1 MRSPAIVLASN
12 ALAALAVVGASWALP
27 GLAGGRAQANT
38 LEDVFAVQDTF
49 TFDRPAAEAVMAG
62 ELVLLR
68 AVDGTLSAVRA
79 DTGAVVWRRAA
90 DLGAEMRFRLIGD
103 TVILTTP
110 AGLEAVRRDSGM
122 RTWSWV
128 PVCEVDRCRSRIA
141 AESRATLLM
150 ETTDGFWHAVAVDT
164 GRTLWR
170 VKASAPPGAEVA
182 LSPHAVIAG
191 TSSWAAGLEL
201 TFLDPDTGRELAR
214 WRSDKVSGGVAPV
227 WHRTTR
233 GARVLIPNPTA
244 PARRAGPPDIA
255 EALIID
261 SLGKVAERRAVP
273 SLSGVGTRVAWSRV
287 MPDEALVAVDGGPG
301 GRAHIL
307 RIHERS
313 KGRIEVEFASDLGV
327 PFPVGAAL
335 VLPPSGARA
344 TWGVLRA
351 GQKLWR
357 AEMAGLS
364 PAARTFAISDRYALL
379 AHHDGLVEA
388 DIALEKVT
396 GVGVLDLDAR
406 DPLLAAGWHGRVP
419 VLVQG
424 TKMTLLR
431 RMKLIEVRDKLKHAE
446 LRGVDTAPLRSR
458 LGRFALLAEHLARFE
473 RDEDDFDPGPD
484 EPEPREAAPPAEPG
498 PRPQAAAESA
508 AAAAEKAAREAAE
521 KAMALAPDEAATVRT
536 LRNAWLGGESEA
548 VSKAAQT
555 WLERAEA
562 PAKEP
567 QRVAAALGWM
577 FFGVAVAPDRS
588 EGLEW
593 LLGPARWVV
602 RFRPGLPLGARVA
615 WALLAARAGDGAL
628 AAEYLDAEEGGL
640 AASARRAL
648 AVRALKG
655 MRDTVGDLRSRA
667 SREMF
672 GQGLKH
678 FAHVDL
684 LFGASAERVRALA
697 DRVADDP
704 AVLSEIDGYMHVIG
718 VKQVSRAPID
728 VEVCALGCQVVA
740 ERCGFTGDAD
750 PCVRRCMK
758 SGAVRL
764 AGSPRAEAGDD
775 AWYCGF

>member
-1 MRSPAIVLASN
+1 MRSTAVAKAPN
-12 ALAALAVVGASWALP
+12 ALTTLTALGLWGALLALSVAP
-27 GLAGGRAQANT
+27 ARGNT
-38 LEDVFAVQDTF
+38 LEDIFAVQDTF

-62 ELVLLR
+62 DLVLLR

-79 DTGAVVWRRAA
+79 DTGALVWRRAA
-90 DLGAEMRFRLIGD
+90 DLGAEMRFRILGD
-103 TVILTTP
+103 TILLTTA

-128 PVCEVDRCRSRIA
+128 PLCELDRCRSRIV
-141 AESRATLLM
+141 AEGRATLLM
-150 ETTDGFWHAVAVDT
+150 ETTDGFWHAVAVET

-170 VKASAPPGAEVA
+170 VKASAPPGAEIA
-182 LSPHAVIAG
+182 LSPHAVIAA

-201 TFLDPDTGRELAR
+201 TFLDPDNGRELAR

-233 GARVLIPNPTA
+233 GARVLISNPPS

-273 SLSGVGTRVAWSRV
+273 ALSGVGTRVAWSRV
-287 MPDEALVAVDGGPG
+287 TPDEALVAVDGGPG

-313 KGRIEVEFASDLGV
+313 KGRIEVELASDLGV
-327 PFPVGAAL
+327 PFPASSAL

-344 TWGVLRA
+344 TWGILR
-351 GQKLWR
+351 GGHKLWR

-364 PAARTFAISDRYALL
+364 PAARTFAVSDRYALL

-406 DPLLAAGWHGRVP
+406 DPLLAAGWHGRTP
-419 VLVQG
+419 VIVQG

-446 LRGVDTAPLRSR
+446 LRGVDTAPLRAR

-484 EPEPREAAPPAEPG
+484 EPEAPEAAPKPAAGAQPATD
-498 PRPQAAAESA
+498 PA
-508 AAAAEKAAREAAE
+508 AAAQKAAREASE
-521 KAMALAPDEAATVRT
+521 KAMALAADETAT
-536 LRNAWLGGESEA
+536 LRNLRDAWLGGEIEA
-548 VSKAAQT
+548 VSRAAQT
-555 WLERAEA
+555 WLERAEV

-567 QRVAAALGWM
+567 QRVAGALGWM
-577 FFGVAVAPDRS
+577 FFGVAVAPDRPD
-588 EGLEW
+588 GLEW
-593 LLGPARWVV
+593 LLGPARWVA
-602 RFRPGLPLGARVA
+602 RFREGLPLGARVA
-615 WALLAARAGDGAL
+615 WALVSARAGDGAL
-628 AAEYLDAEEGGL
+628 AAEFLDSEEGGL
-640 AASARRAL
+640 AASARRVL

-655 MRDTVGDLRSRA
+655 MRDTGGDLRSRA

-697 DRVADDP
+697 DRVAEEA

-718 VKQVSRAPID
+718 IKQVSRGPAD

-740 ERCGFTGDAD
+740 DRCGFSGDAD
-750 PCVRRCMK
+750 PCVRRCLK